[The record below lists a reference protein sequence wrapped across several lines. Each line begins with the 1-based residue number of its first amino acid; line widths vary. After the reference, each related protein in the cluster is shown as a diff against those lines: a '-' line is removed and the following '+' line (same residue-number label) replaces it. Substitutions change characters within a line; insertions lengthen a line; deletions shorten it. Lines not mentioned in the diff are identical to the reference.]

1 MKKLLAI
8 FLVISILFT
17 FASCGGNETESNIN
31 NNDVVENDDNN
42 QQDVE
47 NDYVADNKQDIPEE
61 LTIDYVKNYPVTD
74 ASHFEITETDEGVI
88 ISNYIGSD
96 AIVVIPEEINGKP
109 VTVIEIRAFLTRDSI
124 RAIKL
129 SDSVKEIG
137 REAFMGC
144 KNLEIFI
151 CGKNLETIKEYGLSA
166 CTSLMHIELND
177 GLKVLETLAIPEAKL
192 LEIHIPSSVELIY
205 GGGAFLNP
213 ELKIIC
219 EAGSYAET
227 YARDNNLIV
236 EIR

>member
-17 FASCGGNETESNIN
+17 FASCGGKEEEKTIN
-31 NNDVVENDDNN
+31 NNDIVENNDN
-42 QQDVE
+42 QQNIE
-47 NDYVADNKQDIPEE
+47 NNDVADNKQDIPEE

-74 ASHFEITETDEGVI
+74 TSQFEVTETEDGVI
-88 ISNYIGSD
+88 ISSYIGSD
-96 AIVVIPEEINGKP
+96 EIVVVPEQINGKP
-109 VTVIEIRAFLTRDSI
+109 VTTIEIRAFLTRDSI
-124 RAIKL
+124 RAVKL
-129 SDSVKEIG
+129 SDTVKEVG

-166 CTSLMHIELND
+166 CTSLTHIELND

-192 LEIHIPSSVELIY
+192 LEMRIPSSVELIY

-227 YARDNNLIV
+227 YATDNNLIV
-236 EIR
+236 EVR

>member
-1 MKKLLAI
+1 VKKLLTI

-17 FASCGGNETESNIN
+17 FASCGGNEEEKTINSNDIVE
-31 NNDVVENDDNN
+31 NNDSN
-42 QQDVE
+42 QQNIENNGVVNNKPDVP
-47 NDYVADNKQDIPEE
+47 AE
-61 LTIDYVKNYPVTD
+61 LTADFVKGYPETD
-74 ASHFEITETDEGVI
+74 ASQFEVTETEDGVT
-88 ISNYIGSD
+88 ISSYIGSD
-96 AIVVIPEEINGKP
+96 EIVVVPEQINGKP
-109 VTVIEIRAFLTRDSI
+109 VTTIEIRAFLTRDSI
-124 RAIKL
+124 RAVKL
-129 SDSVKEIG
+129 SDTVKEVG

-166 CTSLMHIELND
+166 CTSLTHIELND

-192 LEIHIPSSVELIY
+192 LEMRIPSSVELIY

-236 EIR
+236 EVR